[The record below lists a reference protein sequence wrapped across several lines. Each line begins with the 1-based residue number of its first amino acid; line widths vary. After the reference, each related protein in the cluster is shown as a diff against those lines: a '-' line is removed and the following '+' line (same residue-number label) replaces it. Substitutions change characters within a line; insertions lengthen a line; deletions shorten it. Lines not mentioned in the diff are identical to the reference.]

1 MAAATPPD
9 VLAAADMF
17 REWAATAHEG
27 VACYQVGLDDEELA
41 TLETMVPIV
50 ACLYYHETRGK
61 RFQSE
66 LQATG
71 SVSAGWV
78 SHQPIGSTG
87 VITGAPRLRPS
98 SAASSAPRI
107 KM

>member
-1 MAAATPPD
+1 
-9 VLAAADMF
+9 
-17 REWAATAHEG
+17 
-27 VACYQVGLDDEELA
+27 
-41 TLETMVPIV
+41 
-50 ACLYYHETRGK
+50 RGK

-78 SHQPIGSTG
+78 SHQPIGAN
-87 VITGAPRLRPS
+87 GAPRLRPS
-98 SAASSAPRI
+98 STASSAPRI